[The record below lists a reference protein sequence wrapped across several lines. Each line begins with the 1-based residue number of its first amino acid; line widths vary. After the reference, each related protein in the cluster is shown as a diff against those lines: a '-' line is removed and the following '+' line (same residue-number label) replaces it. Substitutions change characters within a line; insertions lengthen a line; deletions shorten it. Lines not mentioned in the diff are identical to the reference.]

1 MIFEACF
8 KNIKQNNYLQ
18 TSFTAG
24 NAMRPRQRMRTL
36 RTNRREGKG
45 FFKRLSFS
53 GHADDISAQPFSS
66 LLDLVSL
73 HLLALAS
80 FLLADIFPWP
90 ATHSAPPRMAGPNI
104 DHHTAGS

>member
-1 MIFEACF
+1 PGLSIDEFEADF
-8 KNIKQNNYLQ
+8 KNIKQNNHLQ

-53 GHADDISAQPFSS
+53 GHTGDISALPFSS
-66 LLDLVSL
+66 LPI
-73 HLLALAS
+73 LLL
-80 FLLADIFPWP
+80 FP
-90 ATHSAPPRMAGPNI
+90 SCPRRAV
-104 DHHTAGS
+104 AC